1 MRIEQYR
8 ADVEEKQRRI
18 REGDEQIL
26 KVEGGLKASR
36 SQMDKFLREYD
47 QLHQKTIQ
55 LTDDLDNQMH
65 TNQLLANDLNER
77 ESEIFRKRS
86 ECEQVRREDRRIE
99 KLGRLT
105 DKKVAK
111 VGAERQQV
119 EDKKAALK
127 QQLAQVAVEIEGL
140 AKASESKK
148 KEITDLIRERE
159 ILNKG
164 LVKSADKTR
173 ATEDMVKIHTN
184 GKKNIMNEC
193 AGFKSHAV
201 RQRRMIEQ
209 LQEERQRYHQ
219 EAESANQKCVSG
231 RFAAGRSLL
240 SRQRPPC
247 RC

>member
-1 MRIEQYR
+1 MQLRIEQYR
-8 ADVEEKQRRI
+8 GDVEDKQRRI

-111 VGAERQQV
+111 VQAERQAL
-119 EDKKAALK
+119 EDKKAAAGGDMLLCDELLRK
-127 QQLAQVAVEIEGL
+127 
-140 AKASESKK
+140 
-148 KEITDLIRERE
+148 
-159 ILNKG
+159 
-164 LVKSADKTR
+164 LV
-173 ATEDMVKIHTN
+173 I
-184 GKKNIMNEC
+184 
-193 AGFKSHAV
+193 V
-201 RQRRMIEQ
+201 RQRAR
-209 LQEERQRYHQ
+209 L
-219 EAESANQKCVSG
+219 CVRADAHTG
-231 RFAAGRSLL
+231 CAHAGGL
-240 SRQRPPC
+240 
-247 RC
+247 